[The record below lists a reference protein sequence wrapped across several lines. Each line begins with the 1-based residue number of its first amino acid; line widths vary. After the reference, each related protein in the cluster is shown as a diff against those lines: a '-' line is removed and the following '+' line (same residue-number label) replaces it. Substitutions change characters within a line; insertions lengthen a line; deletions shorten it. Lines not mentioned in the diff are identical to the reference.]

1 MKQKI
6 IHVDMDE
13 TIADFTK
20 AATVNGEFD
29 HRRMYEPGFFF
40 KLEPI
45 DGALVAIRQLIGLG
59 YDVQILSQPVADSY
73 FSYSDKIRWIGCYF
87 PELLHKVNLTQ
98 DKGLFKGDYLI
109 DDNSF
114 KWKEKFEANG
124 GKFVHFLYNPGT
136 YTQIS
141 NKEQWEQIVNFF
153 KQEVERGKEKDSNE
167 NSENRDEG
175 NSNE

>member
-6 IHVDMDE
+6 IFIDMDE

-29 HRRMYEPGFFF
+29 YLRMYEPGFFF

-45 DGALVAIRQLIGLG
+45 DGALVAVRQLINLG
-59 YDVQILSQPVADSY
+59 YRVEILSQPVANSPYSY
-73 FSYSDKIRWIGCYF
+73 LEKVQWIGVHF
-87 PELLHKVNLTQ
+87 PDLINRINLTQ

-109 DDNSF
+109 DDNYF

-136 YTQIS
+136 HTQIS
-141 NKEQWEQIVNFF
+141 NRTQWEQIVNFF
-153 KQEVERGKEKDSNE
+153 KEEVKRGKEKESKE
-167 NSENRDEG
+167 NGTEDRD
-175 NSNE
+175 NNKQA

>member
-6 IHVDMDE
+6 IYIDLDDTV
-13 TIADFTK
+13 ADFIK
-20 AATVNGEFD
+20 AATVNGVFD
-29 HRRMYEPGFFF
+29 YLRMYEPGFFF
-40 KLEPI
+40 NLKPV
-45 DGALVAIRQLIGLG
+45 DGALVAVRQLIALG

-109 DDNSF
+109 DDNYV

-124 GKFVHFLYNPGT
+124 GKFIHFMYNPGT
-136 YTQIS
+136 HTQRS
-141 NKEQWEQIVNFF
+141 NKECWENIVNFF
-153 KQEVERGKEKDSNE
+153 RDEVKRDKEKESAE
-167 NSENRDEG
+167 AQGEREY
-175 NSNE
+175 EE